1 VKNYARLAVPRT
13 RLLEILYQHR
23 GEANAITANDL
34 AVVLRIRE
42 RDNRSLREAIGELI
56 LDGHPIGSTSRE
68 NASGYYVIATEKEL
82 RRATATLRGR
92 IEQLQQRIDALERAF
107 ELGPRQPLLIPDG
120 RHG

>member
-1 VKNYARLAVPRT
+1 VKNHATLSVPRT

-23 GEANAITANDL
+23 GQANAITANDL
-34 AVVLRIRE
+34 AVLLRIRE
-42 RDNRSLREAIGELI
+42 RDYRSLLEAIGELI

-68 NASGYYVIATEKEL
+68 AGGGYILASEADL

-92 IEQLQQRIDALERAF
+92 MEQLQLRIDALERPF